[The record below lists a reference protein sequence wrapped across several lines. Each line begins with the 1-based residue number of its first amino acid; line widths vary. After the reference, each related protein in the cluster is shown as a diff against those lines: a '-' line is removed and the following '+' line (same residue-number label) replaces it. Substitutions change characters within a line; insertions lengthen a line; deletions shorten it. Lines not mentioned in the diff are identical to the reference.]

1 VHRGQQVNRPCGCD
15 HDPFVFGH
23 LHFKGMY
30 VKRYQ
35 FLYTNMDG
43 EMCIVDSK

>member
-30 VKRYQ
+30 V
-35 FLYTNMDG
+35 TPDG
-43 EMCIVDSK
+43 AVQGD